1 MLSYLLEIK
10 KKLNN
15 FLEKRNQCKEKKK
28 KVNAIKKRLDQ
39 IENKMFVLNRKA
51 DYMINIPSE
60 AINLSQ
66 VNGVRIRLTAEK
78 NELVKELFRLNN

>member
-1 MLSYLLEIK
+1 MLSYLSSFQ
-10 KKLNN
+10 KKLNSY
-15 FLEKRNQCKEKKK
+15 LEKRAQRKEKNK
-28 KVNAIKKRLDQ
+28 KVKAIKKRLDQ